1 VQVVFAAGWGW
12 LWFAESINAWQ
23 VGGGMLVLAAT
34 LISLS
39 AREKGSSL
47 R

>member
-1 VQVVFAAGWGW
+1 MQVVFAAGWGW

-39 AREKGSSL
+39 AR